1 MLEDSSGRLTGGIY
15 TPACL
20 GRNYIDFL
28 ESVGLEF
35 KTEVQDL

>member
-1 MLEDSSGRLTGGIY
+1 LEDSSGRLTGGIY

-20 GRNYIDFL
+20 GVSYIDRL
-28 ESVGLEF
+28 AGVGLAF